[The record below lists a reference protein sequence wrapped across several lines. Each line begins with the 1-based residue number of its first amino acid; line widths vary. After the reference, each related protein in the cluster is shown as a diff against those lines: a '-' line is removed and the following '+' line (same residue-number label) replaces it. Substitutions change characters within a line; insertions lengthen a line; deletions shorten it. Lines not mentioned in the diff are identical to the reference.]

1 MKNSLFKRAIAAAA
15 AVPLALTQCL
25 TYANAV
31 STDTINAT
39 ANVQAGEEALT
50 LENLLY
56 IPVEETVSK
65 WNQTVTSSLDAI
77 ENREGTLDITP
88 YVDDIVKNAG
98 DFGEVAEVILTKC
111 IIPNGVTYEIT
122 GSNDIVIKGKI
133 SSPKQYNSYKN
144 SPGEALDKVGKKYGA
159 ADIIHK
165 TYFDSVDC
173 SGDVTITIKASQLA
187 KGTKVP
193 VSFEFKTAD
202 GSYGIAQLPEW
213 AKTKLGEI
221 QKVADAAIKEN
232 VAADKADAAVAE
244 YDAEIKKL
252 TDKLDKA
259 TKNINDALAKSDAQ
273 TFGNLSEGIA
283 YVNSYLAG
291 KGVDRKIPESGA
303 AIAAKE
309 IVAKA
314 CDNGI
319 KKIAPNGEIAIT
331 AAELGGFADSVKDIN
346 ATLSSGVL
354 TGLGTFEDA
363 EKDAVIAYYADGS
376 KGFTVKDSYK
386 KITATVDYS
395 GAKTVDAG
403 SVDVQIERVLV
414 TETTTTTT
422 TTAPIDTTTTTTQ
435 PIDTTTTTDNGETT
449 TTTTDGDTTTTT
461 TTVPDVTTTTT
472 TTTTAPIDTTTTT
485 TQPIDTTTTTD
496 NGETTTTTTD
506 GDTTTTTTT
515 VPDVTTTTTTTEV
528 VVTSIVSK
536 YVECEVQPAFYLSID
551 EAFDK
556 TQVSDIKLHVFYDK
570 TTTKG
575 DVTTT
580 EKGLEEISFLS
591 SDNVSF
597 GDATPSNTYKKDN
610 ATFKYEIPVLF
621 NGEKIADK
629 EGKDVT
635 ATAYIGVKGDTN
647 LDSSVTSV
655 DASQVLRYYALVQT
669 GSDKKDVQLSG
680 SKLVDGPTSIY
691 DEFAAFLS
699 DVQTADK
706 EGITRY
712 TQKADRTLNAV
723 DASRILSFYAKRQTS
738 DNDGK
743 TDKELWDE
751 VDKKIV
757 TVDEV
762 A

>member
-472 TTTTAPIDTTTTT
+472 TT
-485 TQPIDTTTTTD
+485 
-496 NGETTTTTTD
+496 
-506 GDTTTTTTT
+506 
-515 VPDVTTTTTTTEV
+515 EV

>member
-98 DFGEVAEVILTKC
+98 DFGEVAEVILTKY

-122 GSNDIVIKGKI
+122 GSNDIVIKGKV

-244 YDAEIKKL
+244 FDAEIKKL

-259 TKNINDALAKSDAQ
+259 IEKIDWALNDASKSGEYANVAGIIADANTALANKDINK
-273 TFGNLSEGIA
+273 T
-283 YVNSYLAG
+283 
-291 KGVDRKIPESGA
+291 IPA
-303 AIAAKE
+303 TATDIAAE
-309 IVAKA
+309 AIVAKA
-314 CDNGI
+314 YDQAL
-319 KKIAPNGEIAIT
+319 KIAAPNGEIAIT
-331 AAELGGFADSVKDIN
+331 AAQLGAFADSITDIT
-346 ATLSSGVL
+346 ASLASGVA
-354 TGLGTFEDA
+354 TGTGKFADA
-363 EKDAVIAYYADGS
+363 EKNAVIAYYADGS
-376 KGFTVKDSYK
+376 KGFTVTDSYK
-386 KITATVDYS
+386 EITATVDYS

-403 SVDVQIERVLV
+403 SVDVQIKRVLV
-414 TETTTTTT
+414 TETTAPVETTTTTT

-435 PIDTTTTTDNGETT
+435 PIDTTTTADNGETT
-449 TTTTDGDTTTTT
+449 TTTTDNGN
-461 TTVPDVTTTTT
+461 T
-472 TTTTAPIDTTTTT
+472 TTTTA
-485 TQPIDTTTTTD
+485 
-496 NGETTTTTTD
+496 
-506 GDTTTTTTT
+506 
-515 VPDVTTTTTTTEV
+515 PDVTTTTTTTEV

-621 NGEKIADK
+621 DGEKIADK

-706 EGITRY
+706 EGVTRY

-751 VDKKIV
+751 VDKNIV
-757 TVDEV
+757 TVDEGEE

>member
-1 MKNSLFKRAIAAAA
+1 MLERYRTMKNSLFKRAIAAAA

-472 TTTTAPIDTTTTT
+472 TT
-485 TQPIDTTTTTD
+485 
-496 NGETTTTTTD
+496 
-506 GDTTTTTTT
+506 
-515 VPDVTTTTTTTEV
+515 EV